1 MILWYY
7 LSNKLGKEKAWAFS
21 MLIATMSFVWAFFLK
36 EGDLIQYAMICT
48 ISGIAFSADLAI
60 PPSILADQMHK
71 QKLEDNATLLFGIL
85 AFLAKLSLG
94 ISSAIVLL
102 FLDKA
107 GFQNSVKNEN
117 DTLLL
122 LSFLYSIVPCAIKI
136 VSYAM
141 ISYSIR
147 INKKHSL

>member
-1 MILWYY
+1 MIFWYY
-7 LSNKLGKEKAWAFS
+7 LSNKLGKERTWAFS
-21 MLIATMSFVWAFFLK
+21 MLIATTSFVWVFFLQD
-36 EGDLIQYAMICT
+36 GDIVQYAIICVT
-48 ISGIAFSADLAI
+48 SGVAFSADLAI

-71 QKLEDNATLLFGIL
+71 QKLEQNATLLFGVL

-94 ISSAIVLL
+94 ISSAIVML

-107 GFQNSVKNEN
+107 GFQSSNNNEN

-122 LSFLYSIVPCAIKI
+122 LSFLYSILPCAIKL

-141 ISYSIR
+141 INQTIR
-147 INKKHSL
+147 INKET